1 MADPGNF
8 VFPPF
13 QLDVPNGLLWRET
26 TVLPLRPKTFAV
38 LRYLVE
44 HAGQVVSHT
53 KLSQAVWGTTK
64 VSAQVLRVSIRELRH
79 VLGDLPS
86 SHS

>member
-1 MADPGNF
+1 M
-8 VFPPF
+8 
-13 QLDVPNGLLWRET
+13 
-26 TVLPLRPKTFAV
+26 

-79 VLGDLPS
+79 VLGNLPS